1 MASPTNLTDRISKLR
16 ERKESSSV
24 LNSAAGSPNV
34 LNSEGKCLTPSTL
47 AFDYFAT
54 FSYILFF
61 LALIGQLILI
71 VSLDIF

>member
-1 MASPTNLTDRISKLR
+1 MTSPTNLTDRISKLR

-24 LNSAAGSPNV
+24 LNSAPGSPNV
-34 LNSEGKCLTPSTL
+34 LNSEGKSLTPAKL

-61 LALIGQLILI
+61 LALIGQLLLI
-71 VSLDIF
+71 VSLDLF